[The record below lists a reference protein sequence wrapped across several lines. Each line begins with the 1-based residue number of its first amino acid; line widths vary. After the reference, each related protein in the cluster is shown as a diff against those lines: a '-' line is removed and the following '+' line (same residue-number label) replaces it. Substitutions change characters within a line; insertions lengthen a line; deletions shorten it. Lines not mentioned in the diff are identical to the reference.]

1 MKHLFIDTNIY
12 LRFYQFSSDTLEELN
27 KLLTNVKS
35 KNIKLYV
42 PSQVVHE
49 FWRNRE
55 ASISHS
61 LQILSNHKLPDIY
74 PQMCKSYDEYATL
87 RGLSKEYSKLLTQ
100 LMGKLRDDIDSNQCG
115 ADKIIDGLFSAA
127 QKLDVDEDIIQNAK
141 TRVALGN
148 PPGRNNSLGD
158 SINWEL
164 LLKNVP
170 NQTDLHLV
178 TVDKKDYTSKI
189 DNTRLAEFLNRE
201 WKEKKNSTIH
211 YYTQL
216 SDFLSREFP
225 DIKLPSDLEL
235 EADLQKETAIN
246 NLVNSYSFQM
256 THLAI
261 KILRSF
267 NDFTDDQIREI
278 VEASTT
284 NNQIYLIHDDSDVK
298 EFLLDIISGREDAIG
313 PNLLEEFYNIYR
325 NEGEADSTEEED
337 LPFD

>member
-12 LRFYQFSSDTLEELN
+12 LRFYHFSSDTLEELN

-35 KNIKLYV
+35 KNIKLYIT
-42 PSQVVHE
+42 SQVVHE

-55 ASISHS
+55 AKISLS
-61 LQILSNHKLPDIY
+61 LKTLSSQKLPDKY
-74 PQMCKSYDEYATL
+74 PQMCKSYDEYPKL
-87 RGLSKEYSKLLTQ
+87 RDLSKSYSKLLTQ
-100 LMGKLRDDIDSNQCG
+100 LMENLKKDIDGNQCG
-115 ADKIIDGLFSAA
+115 ADKIIDGLFNAA
-127 QKLDVDEDIIQNAK
+127 QKLDTDDDIIQNAK

-148 PPGRNNSLGD
+148 PPGRDNSLGD

-170 NQTDLHLV
+170 NKTDLHLV
-178 TVDKKDYTSKI
+178 TVDKKDYSSQI
-189 DNTRLAEFLNRE
+189 DGTRLAEFLNRE

-246 NLVNSYSFQM
+246 NLVNSVNFQM
-256 THLAI
+256 THQAI
-261 KILRSF
+261 KDLRGF

-278 VEASTT
+278 VEASTVNT
-284 NNQIYLIHDDSDVK
+284 QIYWIHEDYDLK
-298 EFLLDIISGREDAIG
+298 AFLLELINGKEDVL
-313 PNLLEEFYNIYR
+313 PTELLEDFDRIYR
-325 NEGEADSTEEED
+325 EELVTSSNDDE
-337 LPFD
+337 LPF

>member
-1 MKHLFIDTNIY
+1 MQHLFIDTNIY

-27 KLLTNVKS
+27 KLLTNVKNN
-35 KNIKLYV
+35 NIKLYV
-42 PSQVVHE
+42 TSQVVHE

-61 LQILSNHKLPDIY
+61 LKILSGQKLPDIY
-74 PQMCKSYDEYATL
+74 PQMCKSYDEYPTL
-87 RGLSKEYSKLLTQ
+87 RELSKGYSKLLTP
-100 LMGKLRDDIDSNQCG
+100 LMGKLREDIDSNQCG

-148 PPGRNNSLGD
+148 PPGRNDSLGD

-189 DNTRLAEFLNRE
+189 DDKRLTEFLNKE
-201 WKEKKNSTIH
+201 WKERKNSTIH

-261 KILRSF
+261 KILGSF

-284 NNQIYLIHDDSDVK
+284 NKQIYWIYDDSDVK
-298 EFLLDIISGREDAIG
+298 AFLLQLIDGKEDVL
-313 PNLLEEFYNIYR
+313 PTELLEDFNRIYR
-325 NEGEADSTEEED
+325 KELVTSSNDDE
-337 LPFD
+337 LPFDD